1 MSIGLNMGT
10 GSYSSLTATGDNII
24 VWGSDGTA
32 VTNGLV
38 ICPWTNAGA
47 NYGIRINQTG
57 GVSSLSYNAL
67 SDYRIK
73 ENIKLLD
80 SSIYNVDNL
89 NPIIYNNKDTDQ
101 INIGFLAHEVQEQY
115 PFLVSGIKD
124 GPETQAIN
132 YIGLIGVL
140 TKEIQDLKKD
150 NEIIKTKLSN
160 LSNLI
165 NKI

>member
-1 MSIGLNMGT
+1 
-10 GSYSSLTATGDNII
+10 
-24 VWGSDGTA
+24 
-32 VTNGLV
+32 
-38 ICPWTNAGA
+38 
-47 NYGIRINQTG
+47 
-57 GVSSLSYNAL
+57 
-67 SDYRIK
+67 
-73 ENIKLLD
+73 
-80 SSIYNVDNL
+80 
-89 NPIIYNNKDTDQ
+89 
-101 INIGFLAHEVQEQY
+101 
-115 PFLVSGIKD
+115 VSGIKD